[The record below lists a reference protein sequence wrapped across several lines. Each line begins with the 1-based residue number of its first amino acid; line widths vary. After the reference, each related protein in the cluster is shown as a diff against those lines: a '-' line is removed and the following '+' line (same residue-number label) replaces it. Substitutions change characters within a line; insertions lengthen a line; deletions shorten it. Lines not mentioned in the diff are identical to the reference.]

1 MQFYNYK
8 QLLREISKS
17 KDVVVTLSI
26 WTYRSKRMVFKAYL
40 KNIDPHFDKDMF
52 YNNKHNNFTFKSVNG
67 KMFKAH
73 RSDLKIVKV
82 DCVEFFKPN
91 NEEITK

>member
-1 MQFYNYK
+1 
-8 QLLREISKS
+8 
-17 KDVVVTLSI
+17 
-26 WTYRSKRMVFKAYL
+26 
-40 KNIDPHFDKDMF
+40 MF

-67 KMFKAH
+67 KKFKAH

-91 NEEITK
+91 NEEITN